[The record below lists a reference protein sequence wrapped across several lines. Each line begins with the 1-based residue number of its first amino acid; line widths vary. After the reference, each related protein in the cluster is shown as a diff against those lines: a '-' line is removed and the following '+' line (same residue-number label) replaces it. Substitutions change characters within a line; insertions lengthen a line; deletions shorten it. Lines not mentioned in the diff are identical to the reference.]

1 MTAAQDQVNNTPT
14 STDLVGRDH
23 RGKYIRTIDTAER
36 DAEAARLKARGW
48 TYRQIASHLGVD
60 VAAAHKMVRRV
71 LLETVAEPAEEV
83 RAGEVARYD
92 ESLRNLEGLRATV
105 LELLER
111 KHYTVSNG
119 RVVCLDDEPLEDDGF
134 VLQVVDRL
142 NAIESQRITVAARR
156 AKLLGLDVPVK
167 QEIAVDLGVEY
178 RIVGVD
184 VGQLR

>member
-1 MTAAQDQVNNTPT
+1 MTTGELQVNDTTT
-14 STDLVGRDH
+14 STALAGRDH
-23 RGKYIRTIDTAER
+23 RGKYARTIETAER
-36 DAEAARLKARGW
+36 DAEAARMKARGF
-48 TYRQIASHLGVD
+48 TYRQIAAHFGVD

-71 LLETVAEPAEEV
+71 LMETVAEPAEEV

-92 ESLRNLEGLRATV
+92 ESLRNLAGLRETV
-105 LELLER
+105 LALLER
-111 KHYTVSNG
+111 RHYTVSNG
-119 RVVCLDDEPLEDDGF
+119 KVVCLDDEPLEDDGF

-142 NAIESQRITVAARR
+142 NAIESQRIAVSARR